1 MTQRGGHVTRQV
13 QSVTQV
19 HVSYTCVCV
28 CVYPGSFCQ
37 DQQQRA
43 STANQSEILIRPLP
57 GIDSI
62 LLIDAFGRADQ
73 VTCM

>member
-19 HVSYTCVCV
+19 HVSVCV
-28 CVYPGSFCQ
+28 FVPGVVLSGPTTT
-37 DQQQRA
+37 
-43 STANQSEILIRPLP
+43 STANRSEILIRPLP

-62 LLIDAFGRADQ
+62 LLIDVFGRADQ
-73 VTCM
+73 VTWM